1 MVLSQLQK
9 GDRAEIVALKADKA
23 LRDRLASFGIM
34 PGETVTVEACSLA
47 KQTIEISVGSTAIA
61 LRKEEADTIV
71 VEPE

>member
-9 GDRAEIVALKADKA
+9 GDHARIVSLKADKA
-23 LRDRLASFGIM
+23 LRDRLASFGIL